1 MFIAWSNIENERL
14 QIFDRMTSY
23 PYGVNVGKL
32 CKTELLNARY
42 KQNYV
47 TKENRA
53 EHNPKWSYIPA
64 DHS

>member
-1 MFIAWSNIENERL
+1 
-14 QIFDRMTSY
+14 MTSY

-32 CKTELLNARY
+32 CKTELLNACY
-42 KQNYV
+42 KRNYV